1 MATTDEER
9 APLNPSEVDGAVA
22 ISMVRPPEMEQDLG
36 KQSLHFCMCAH
47 LLTPMLIFQW
57 KKCSNAECRMWNA
70 HSPACITMLS
80 GRTIMLLLMNH
91 GVMENGML
99 GTRSAMEHLNVSVR

>member
-36 KQSLHFCMCAH
+36 KQSLHFSVCV
-47 LLTPMLIFQW
+47 
-57 KKCSNAECRMWNA
+57 
-70 HSPACITMLS
+70 
-80 GRTIMLLLMNH
+80 RTC
-91 GVMENGML
+91 
-99 GTRSAMEHLNVSVR
+99 